1 LIRIVAA
8 EARPKTFRLVEGYR
22 IAGHRFDRA
31 DMVLL
36 KIATSDGRTGYG
48 CAAPAEDV
56 TGETAAE
63 SLRVLRDVLI
73 PMLLESD
80 VGDLPGALSRV
91 EVAAPAAPA
100 ARAAADM
107 AFYDQAAR
115 REGLPLARFLGSERT
130 GLPTSITL
138 GIEDSLDAAVAQ
150 GRRRAGE
157 GFRIFK
163 IKVGEDW
170 EFDAALVKALR
181 AALGPTRVIRAD
193 ANQGYSEADAAR
205 FLAVAADCGVELLEQ
220 PVAAADLA
228 ALSRLG
234 RLTPVPVMADEA
246 LLSEADAQ
254 RLIAAQAGSLFN
266 IKLMKCG
273 GIHPGLAIAR
283 RAAASGVG
291 VMVGCNDESRIA
303 IAAGLHFALAAPACD
318 RADLDGHLDLQDDVA
333 RGGVRLRDGVLE
345 RLDEPGLGVSVDF

>member
-1 LIRIVAA
+1 MIRIVAA

-80 VGDLPGALSRV
+80 AGDLPGALSRV

-115 REGLPLARFLGSERT
+115 RE
-130 GLPTSITL
+130 
-138 GIEDSLDAAVAQ
+138 
-150 GRRRAGE
+150 
-157 GFRIFK
+157 
-163 IKVGEDW
+163 
-170 EFDAALVKALR
+170 
-181 AALGPTRVIRAD
+181 
-193 ANQGYSEADAAR
+193 
-205 FLAVAADCGVELLEQ
+205 
-220 PVAAADLA
+220 
-228 ALSRLG
+228 
-234 RLTPVPVMADEA
+234 
-246 LLSEADAQ
+246 
-254 RLIAAQAGSLFN
+254 
-266 IKLMKCG
+266 
-273 GIHPGLAIAR
+273 
-283 RAAASGVG
+283 
-291 VMVGCNDESRIA
+291 
-303 IAAGLHFALAAPACD
+303 
-318 RADLDGHLDLQDDVA
+318 
-333 RGGVRLRDGVLE
+333 
-345 RLDEPGLGVSVDF
+345 